1 LFGVAIESIVLHP
14 NHNLILAAM
23 CTLLLQMVH
32 SNLANNRLTGT
43 IPDSIGMY
51 RAAIT
56 MYVTCMHI
64 IIINHQPTTLTTNL
78 NIDDTLPA
86 VHAAKRS
93 EQ

>member
-1 LFGVAIESIVLHP
+1 LFGVAIGSVVLHP
-14 NHNLILAAM
+14 NRNLILAAM

-43 IPDSIGMY
+43 IPDSIGKY
-51 RAAIT
+51 RTAIT
-56 MYVTCMHI
+56 LYVACI
-64 IIINHQPTTLTTNL
+64 SSLSTTNLTTPTTNL
-78 NIDDTLPA
+78 NVDDTLPV

>member
-1 LFGVAIESIVLHP
+1 VFHP
-14 NHNLILAAM
+14 NRNLILAAM

-32 SNLANNRLTGT
+32 SNLTNNRLTGT

-51 RAAIT
+51 RTVIT
-56 MYVTCMHI
+56 MYVACMHI
-64 IIINHQPTTLTTNL
+64 TIINQPTTSITNL
-78 NIDDTLPA
+78 NVDDTLPV